1 MDAAAVAELRA
12 DFSVLYDPGLV
23 DRPDDLVAAITE
35 AQGLVVRNR
44 TQVRGTLLAAAGRL
58 RAVGR
63 LGVGL
68 DNIDV
73 EECQS
78 RGIAVLPAT
87 GANETAVAEYVV
99 AASLILLR
107 NVYAQGPAMLAGD
120 WPREGSVGREIAG
133 RRMGLVGLGAIARQ
147 VVARARALG
156 MTVGAYD
163 PHIPGADP
171 VWAGIERHRRLAD
184 LLSASDV
191 VSLHVPL
198 TAKTRGLIGAE
209 AIAAMRRDA
218 VLINTARGGIVEEPA
233 LASALREGRLGGAA
247 IDVFAREPLTA
258 EAAAIFAGC
267 RNLILTPHVAGI
279 TEESNLR
286 VSLVTARNLRSVL
299 RGGT

>member
-1 MDAAAVAELRA
+1 M
-12 DFSVLYDPGLV
+12 
-23 DRPDDLVAAITE
+23 
-35 AQGLVVRNR
+35 
-44 TQVRGTLLAAAGRL
+44 RGTLLAAARRL

-73 EECQS
+73 EECRS
-78 RGIAVLPAT
+78 RGIAVPAT

-99 AASLILLR
+99 ATSLILLR

-147 VVARARALG
+147 VAARAHALG

-163 PHIPGADP
+163 PHIGDADP

-191 VSLHVPL
+191 VSLHVPF

-218 VLINTARGGIVEEPA
+218 VLSNTARGGIVEEPA

-247 IDVFAREPLTA
+247 IDVFGREPLTA

-267 RNLILTPHVAGI
+267 RNLILTPYLAGI

>member
-12 DFSVLYDPGLV
+12 DFSVFYDPGLV

-44 TQVRGTLLAAAGRL
+44 TQVRGTLLAAARRL

-73 EECQS
+73 DECQG

-99 AASLILLR
+99 ATSLILLR

-147 VVARARALG
+147 VAARAHALG
-156 MTVGAYD
+156 MSSRRLRSPYCRCRPRLG
-163 PHIPGADP
+163 
-171 VWAGIERHRRLAD
+171 RHRAPPPTGR
-184 LLSASDV
+184 SPV
-191 VSLHVPL
+191 GFR
-198 TAKTRGLIGAE
+198 RG
-209 AIAAMRRDA
+209 
-218 VLINTARGGIVEEPA
+218 EPA
-233 LASALREGRLGGAA
+233 RPTHRQ
-247 IDVFAREPLTA
+247 DPRPD
-258 EAAAIFAGC
+258 
-267 RNLILTPHVAGI
+267 R
-279 TEESNLR
+279 R
-286 VSLVTARNLRSVL
+286 
-299 RGGT
+299 RGDRGDAT